1 MSRPFPSR
9 PHFGGPQIRVNGK
22 IRAREVRVI
31 GPDGQQ
37 VGVVPLADAL
47 NMARQYG
54 VDLVE
59 IAPNAVPPVCRLVD
73 FGKYRY
79 EQAKREKDS
88 KKHQHANKVKE
99 VQLRPSIDP
108 HDFAVKRDHAIDFL
122 CDEMKVKISLRFRGR
137 EMAHKE
143 YGFQQV
149 QKLITELAP
158 YGHPDQPPKLVG
170 KGITTM
176 LTPLPRNQRAKHPKG
191 KPQSEPESKGKEGHS
206 DGEEDHS
213 EAHSES
219 PKPAKPGKG
228 PKPASGG
235 KPIPES
241 GFSNNPFSD
250 LDTSSTE
257 ESNDQ
262 ASQG

>member
-1 MSRPFPSR
+1 
-9 PHFGGPQIRVNGK
+9 
-22 IRAREVRVI
+22 
-31 GPDGQQ
+31 
-37 VGVVPLADAL
+37 
-47 NMARQYG
+47 MARQYG

-191 KPQSEPESKGKEGHS
+191 KPQSEPESKGKELESEGDS
-206 DGEEDHS
+206 EYSEEQ
-213 EAHSES
+213 SES
-219 PKPAKPGKG
+219 PKPSKAAGKN
-228 PKPASGG
+228 PKLTSGG

-241 GFSNNPFSD
+241 GFSNNPFSN
-250 LDTSSTE
+250 LDAASSE
-257 ESNDQ
+257 ESQDQ
-262 ASQG
+262 EGDQTAED